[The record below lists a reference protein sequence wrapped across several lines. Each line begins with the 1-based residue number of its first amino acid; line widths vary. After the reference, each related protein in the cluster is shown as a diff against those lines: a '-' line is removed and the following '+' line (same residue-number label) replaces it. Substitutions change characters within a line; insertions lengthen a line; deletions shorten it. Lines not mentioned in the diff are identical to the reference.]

1 MERGEGWRGGGGW
14 GFCHVVGVHDSYE
27 CKAEYGEERQY
38 EGEDGGEVILQVGG
52 VRHLLLAHRLN
63 AKCS

>member
-1 MERGEGWRGGGGW
+1 MGGGL
-14 GFCHVVGVHDSYE
+14 CHVVGVHDSYE
-27 CKAEYGEERQY
+27 CKAEYGEERQD

-52 VRHLLLAHRLN
+52 VRHLLLAHHLN